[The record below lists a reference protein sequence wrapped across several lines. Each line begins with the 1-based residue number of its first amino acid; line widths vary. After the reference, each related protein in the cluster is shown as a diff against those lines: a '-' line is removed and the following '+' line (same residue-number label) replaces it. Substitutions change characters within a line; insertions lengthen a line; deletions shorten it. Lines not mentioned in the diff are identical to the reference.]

1 MSKKY
6 KLGLS
11 QCNRSHKDSVVLI
24 KAMEKVWSQKP
35 GLPFAQ
41 VMYDTLYALPENS
54 SVGRMRYSYPSDI
67 DVLMATES
75 LYKRDNT
82 PAAVVEIQLVF
93 GNPCKIRSSDYREKF
108 LGRLKKLFKKNP
120 KLRIVEILS
129 PAIMGQGFYSYL
141 KDDEALK
148 KLSV

>member
-6 KLGLS
+6 KLG

-24 KAMEKVWSQKP
+24 KAMDKVWSQKP
-35 GLPFAQ
+35 GLTFAQ
-41 VMYDTLYALPENS
+41 AMYETIYALPDNC
-54 SVGRMRYSYPSDI
+54 SVGRMRYSYPSDTE
-67 DVLMATES
+67 VLMATES

-93 GNPCKIRSSDYREKF
+93 GNPGQIRSSDYREKF
-108 LGRLKKLFKKNP
+108 LDRIKKLFKKNP

-129 PAIMGQGFYSYL
+129 PAVMGRGYYSYL
-141 KDDEALK
+141 KDDEALRR
-148 KLSV
+148 LV